1 VQRPRQRTAG
11 RSALGLAVGLAV
23 AGTAVTLTGCSA
35 HEVMASIGLPTSS
48 LTQDEEPATPPATA
62 GQPGALKV
70 TGRQRAYLDAL
81 SAAGVKASSDL
92 IALSIGSS
100 VCQAHAA
107 KQTDQE
113 VWDYVLPLVRNDIR
127 SSELSVTPPTTAD
140 INSATADYIRIATDR
155 LC

>member
-1 VQRPRQRTAG
+1 VVVGAV
-11 RSALGLAVGLAV
+11 SA
-23 AGTAVTLTGCSA
+23 TMLTGCSA
-35 HEVMASIGLPTSS
+35 HAVMASIGLPTSS
-48 LTQDEEPATPPATA
+48 ITQDEDRSGATPPPSA
-62 GQPGALKV
+62 GQPGLLKV
-70 TGRQRAYLDAL
+70 TNRQRAYLDAL
-81 SAAGVKASSDL
+81 AAAGVKASSDL

-127 SSELSVTPPTTAD
+127 SGALSTTAPTTAD
-140 INSATADYIRIATDR
+140 VNSATADYIRIATDR